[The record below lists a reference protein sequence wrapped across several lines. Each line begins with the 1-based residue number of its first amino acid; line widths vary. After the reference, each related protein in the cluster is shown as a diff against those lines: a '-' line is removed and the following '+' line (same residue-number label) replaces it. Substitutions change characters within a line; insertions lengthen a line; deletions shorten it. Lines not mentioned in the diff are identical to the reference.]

1 MREITIGPLDA
12 GQRLDKFLMR
22 YFKEA
27 EKGFLYRMLRK
38 KNILLNDKKAAGSEQ
53 LLAGDVLKVF
63 FSEETFEEMRGKETP
78 PRKASPETQSRG
90 GSAPGPKAFSVI
102 YEDPYILIVN
112 KPAGLLSQKAAAGDQ
127 SLSEMIATYLR
138 DKAGE
143 SSLGFTPSVAHRLD
157 RNTSGL
163 VMAGKNL
170 PGQQLL
176 TYLLRE
182 RLVDKYYLALVKG
195 RLSVP
200 LSSVSYWRK
209 DRTDNRV
216 TILDK
221 AEADTEKVELIAY
234 PAENL
239 EAGFS
244 LLKVR
249 LISGKSHQIRAQLAR
264 AGYPI
269 IGDTKYGD
277 TAFNRELAARLGR
290 PFRVQLLHSHEVVFP
305 RELAP
310 RALSTEACK
319 AFEAVKGKGFKAKPP
334 VFFKQVVVGLGGHYG
349 E

>member
-1 MREITIGPLDA
+1 VREITIGPLDA

-63 FSEETFEEMRGKETP
+63 FSEETFEEMRGKDAP
-78 PRKASPETQSRG
+78 LRKSPGAGLSQ
-90 GSAPGPKAFSVI
+90 GPSTLEQKPLALL
-102 YEDPYILIVN
+102 YEDSYIMMVN
-112 KPAGLLSQKAAAGDQ
+112 KPAGLLSQKASAEDQ
-127 SLSEMIATYLR
+127 SLSELIAAYLQ
-138 DKAGE
+138 DQTGAA
-143 SSLGFTPSVAHRLD
+143 SQGFTPSVAHRLD

-176 TYLLRE
+176 SFLLRE
-182 RLVDKYYLALVKG
+182 RLVEKYYLALVTG
-195 RLSVP
+195 SLSAP
-200 LSSVSYWRK
+200 LSSVCYWQK
-209 DRTDNRV
+209 DIHSNRV
-216 TILDK
+216 SIL
-221 AEADTEKVELIAY
+221 ERPEPDTEKVELIAY

-249 LISGKSHQIRAQLAR
+249 LISGKSHQIRAQLAH

-269 IGDTKYGD
+269 AGDAKYGD
-277 TAFNRELAARLGR
+277 QRVNLALAARLGR
-290 PFRVQLLHSHEVVFP
+290 PLRVQLLHSYEVVFP
-305 RELAP
+305 A
-310 RALSTEACK
+310 ALPPDVLSAEACK
-319 AFEAVKGKGFKAKPP
+319 AFSDLKSKTFQAPP
-334 VFFKQVVVGLGGHYG
+334 PPFFRQVLAGLGGHYG